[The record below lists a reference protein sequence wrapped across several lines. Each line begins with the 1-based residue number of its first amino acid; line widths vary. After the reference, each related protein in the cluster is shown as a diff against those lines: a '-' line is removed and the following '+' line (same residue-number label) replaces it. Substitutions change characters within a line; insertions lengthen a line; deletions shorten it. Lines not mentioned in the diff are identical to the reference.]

1 MDNTVGMLA
10 SQRQERI
17 LAEIRDHGA
26 VRIGDLTRELGV
38 SDMTIRR
45 DLVELADQG
54 LVRKVHGGAVAPHTT
69 AHEPGFAAKSS
80 REAVEKEAIATAAAR
95 LITPNASVALSAGT
109 TTHLL
114 AARIA
119 ADAALRPLTVVTN
132 SLPVADVLHRANDP
146 RLETILTGGSR
157 TPSDALVG
165 PLAEA
170 ALSGLRVDL
179 AFVGAHG
186 VDPEIGL
193 TTPNLDEAATNRAL
207 IESAGRTVV
216 LADHTKWHTTGLRV
230 FATFAD
236 VDVLVTDAGL
246 AEDER
251 ARVQDLVE
259 QLVVA

>member
-54 LVRKVHGGAVAPHTT
+54 LVRSPRGAVAPHTT

-119 ADAALRPLTVVTN
+119 ADPALRPLTVVTN
-132 SLPVADVLHRANDP
+132 SLPVAEVLHRANDP